1 VEELETSRLLLP
13 LLLYIKKSISATL
26 SFLSYT
32 GIGTRKW
39 YLGQVEEEE
48 EPEDRG

>member
-1 VEELETSRLLLP
+1 MEELETSTLLHL
-13 LLLYIKKSISATL
+13 LLLYIKKGISATL

-48 EPEDRG
+48 EPEDGG